1 MNTRFPSFQNSQD
14 LQLPRGRATRAF
26 SLVELLVVMSIIVII
41 ASFAVPAIG
50 TILRGSQLTQSS
62 QQVIDHIALAR
73 QMALSRNRNMQV
85 RFYKFGDPETP
96 GQTATDP
103 STGYFRALQ
112 TFEILDNGAAIP
124 VSKPIRLPNAVLINE
139 SVQLST
145 LINQT
150 SARTYKT
157 KGDLAP
163 SDPTI
168 PDSTVGKNY
177 EYAAF
182 DFRSDGS
189 TNLPSAGAATGGSGV
204 GGKDTWFFTM
214 HGVSVDGGSKATSK
228 PDNYV
233 TVQVDP
239 VTGITRVFRP
249 TAG

>member
-1 MNTRFPSFQNSQD
+1 MNTRLPILHHPQSQ
-14 LQLPRGRATRAF
+14 PVRRGRPARAF
-26 SLVELLVVMSIIVII
+26 TLVELLVVMSIIVII
-41 ASFAVPAIG
+41 AAFAAPAIS

-73 QMALSRNRNMQV
+73 QLALSRNRTMQV
-85 RFYKFGDPETP
+85 RFYKFADPETP
-96 GQTATDP
+96 GQVATDP

-124 VSKPIRLPNAVLINE
+124 VSKPIRLPNSVLINE

-145 LINQT
+145 IINQT
-150 SARTYKT
+150 SAKVYKT

-163 SDPTI
+163 SDPTM
-168 PDSTVGKNY
+168 PDTTVGKNY

-189 TNLPSAGAATGGSGV
+189 TNLSAAGASTGSSST
-204 GGKDTWFFTM
+204 KDTWFFTL
-214 HGVSVDGGSKATSK
+214 HGVTVDGGGKATAK

-239 VTGITRVFRP
+239 VTGITRVFSP